1 MSAIAVIRSA
11 YRGVRTFFLDN
22 TLELLPARKHWRHYS
37 WARLRRDLIAG
48 FNVSLLSIA
57 QGLAFASLAGVP
69 VAHGLACAAV
79 ASLVG
84 PLLASS
90 RHTIL
95 GPTNATSFLV
105 FSGLAPL
112 TPAERA
118 EMLPVLIF
126 FAGALLVVGAY
137 FRLADLLQYVSRT
150 VIVGYLAG
158 SALLIMAAQM
168 EGVAGLPRPET
179 SGAATFF
186 GLMRQAVSHLQ
197 EIHWSSLLI
206 AFLTWL
212 VYALLRWKRPGLPAF
227 ALALVAGSLVG
238 WVLQAKGIAVE
249 TLRGFSARDLL
260 PVMPDLADPSIW
272 DRLNPLFGVAFAI
285 AFLAALENSIMAKSL
300 ASRTG
305 DRLDS
310 NQEMLSVGAANLACS
325 FLSGMPASGSLVRS
339 ALNYASGAVTQ
350 ASSIFAGAI
359 CAVAALTL
367 GGVVGHIPR
376 AALAILVICVAMS
389 LFNWRHLRLC
399 FRATRSDAS
408 TLVITFVATLLMP
421 LQVAIFVGVGVSIL
435 LYLRKAARPELVE
448 YEFNSEGALA
458 AAAEDQERQHPAISI
473 VHVEGDLF
481 FGAAELFRQQIQRL
495 AQDPSLRVIILRM
508 KYARH
513 LDATSA
519 MALEE
524 LVRFMRAKHRHL
536 LLSGVTKDV
545 YRVLKNSGLVQLLGR
560 ENIFPSS
567 VQKPNLATRHAL
579 KRAQELLGHQKADIR
594 IFHEPGR
601 PRPA

>member
-1 MSAIAVIRSA
+1 MRATAVLRSVS
-11 YRGVRTFFLDN
+11 RGVRAFLLDN
-22 TLELLPARKHWRHYS
+22 TLEMLPARKHWRHYS
-37 WARLRRDLIAG
+37 WARFRRDLTAG

-69 VAHGLACAAV
+69 IAHGLTCAAV

-105 FSGLAPL
+105 FSGLASLP
-112 TPAERA
+112 PAERA
-118 EMLPVLIF
+118 EMLPVLVF
-126 FAGALLVVGAY
+126 FAGALQVVGAY
-137 FRLADLLQYVSRT
+137 FRLADLLHYVSRT

-158 SALLIMAAQM
+158 SALLIIAAQM
-168 EGVAGLPRPET
+168 EGVVGLPRPDDQPR
-179 SGAATFF
+179 AATFF
-186 GLMRQAVSHLQ
+186 GLVRQAVTHVQ
-197 EIHWSSLLI
+197 EMHWSSLLI
-206 AFLTWL
+206 ALLTWV
-212 VYALLRWKRPGLPAF
+212 VYAGLRWKRPGLPAF
-227 ALALVAGSLVG
+227 AIALVAGSLAGGGLRVG
-238 WVLQAKGIAVE
+238 GVEVE
-249 TLRGFSARDLL
+249 TLQGFTLHDLL
-260 PVMPDLADPSIW
+260 PVMPDLSDPAVW
-272 DRLNPLFGVAFAI
+272 DRLNPLFGLTFAI
-285 AFLAALENSIMAKSL
+285 AFLSSLENSIMAKAL

-339 ALNYASGAVTQ
+339 ALNYTSGAATQ
-350 ASSIFAGAI
+350 ASSLIAGAI

-367 GGVVGHIPR
+367 GGVVAYIPR
-376 AALAILVICVAMS
+376 AALAILVMCVAMS

-408 TLVITFVATLLMP
+408 TLVITFIATLLMP

-448 YEFNSEGALA
+448 YEFNAEGALA
-458 AAAEDQERQHPAISI
+458 EAADDKRQHPAISI

-519 MALEE
+519 MALED
-524 LVRFMRAKHRHL
+524 LLRFMRAKHRYL

-545 YRVLKNSGLVQLLGR
+545 YRVLKNSGLVELLGR